1 VGPAQAD
8 DLFIRNRPFK
18 GAVSGSGAQ
27 MMVELAPLAEALG
40 VQARAVGSGWLVTR
54 DANDQTGQELASQG
68 QVVVEGTSVTSNPGA
83 DGAVMVNLAEVARVL
98 GAKVTPNKELGTV
111 DVYLVDR
118 VATPSGGDWSS
129 DPAGG
134 KSPSQVVMAM
144 MATMKNLPSAESLL
158 AMKNEADLKAGMGVM
173 EDLAKQQL
181 PYMSKAMQAQMKEK
195 MKASRAQM
203 ASQKPPA
210 QAAEEGAD
218 NPFVKMM
225 LATMFTFLEDLRT
238 GTPTVVDEQIGSD
251 SAKVV
256 VEMPMTDIQ
265 TGQKSPKRATI
276 DLVKESGAWKVNS
289 GVSFKAD

>member
-1 VGPAQAD
+1 
-8 DLFIRNRPFK
+8 
-18 GAVSGSGAQ
+18 
-27 MMVELAPLAEALG
+27 
-40 VQARAVGSGWLVTR
+40 
-54 DANDQTGQELASQG
+54 
-68 QVVVEGTSVTSNPGA
+68 
-83 DGAVMVNLAEVARVL
+83 MVNLAEVARVL

-218 NPFVKMM
+218 NPFMK
-225 LATMFTFLEDLRT
+225 LAPSAVPASAELFGLLEQGEVDGDFAYQAWADHESNAEVADLYRLNGREET
-238 GTPTVVDEQIGSD
+238 RHGERVTEV
-251 SAKVV
+251 
-256 VEMPMTDIQ
+256 
-265 TGQKSPKRATI
+265 RR
-276 DLVKESGAWKVNS
+276 LLGAL
-289 GVSFKAD
+289 